1 MKRRLI
7 WFSLLVT
14 LLLLLTGC
22 SAGGVDGSIQRMMAQ
37 VDAGNYINAADIYEA
52 TIYGNTEREY
62 ETKQELDARLTQ
74 ALSDYNTG
82 EKTYDEANNVIET
95 IERVNVLDFT
105 TLDDAYFSLLA
116 LQQSKAAF
124 DSAEALFAAELYS
137 DALENYQAV
146 LEEDTNYAA
155 AQQKATEAREYF
167 LAEVESRLNEYLDDN
182 DYDSALN
189 LLDEAHLMLP
199 DEVSLDARETEIR
212 AKYLNYALE
221 QAGTVFSAGKDYESA
236 IRVITAAQNR
246 LGDNDR
252 LAAALTEYQSYIP
265 VYLNELEYF
274 DKAGDGDWTPNLT
287 LFNDIEDNYGNV
299 YSYGLSASSADH
311 YLDQG
316 SIRYY
321 IAGNYTSFTGTL
333 VVPNQSR
340 QSSET
345 GRIEIYGDGVLLYSS
360 PSMVSDSTPI
370 DFSVDISDVSFLNI
384 VFYPVKWAKIPT
396 LCDGLLTK

>member
-1 MKRRLI
+1 MKRQLI

-14 LLLLLTGC
+14 LLLPLTGC
-22 SAGGVDGSIQRMMAQ
+22 SVSRVDGSIRRMMAQ
-37 VDAGNYINAADIYEA
+37 VDAGNYINATDIYEA

-62 ETKQELDARLTQ
+62 KAKQELDARLTQ

-95 IERVNVLDFT
+95 IERVNVLDYT

-167 LAEVESRLNEYLDDN
+167 LAELDSRLNEYLDDN

-189 LLDEAHLMLP
+189 MLDEAHLMLP

-265 VYLNELEYF
+265 VYLNELEYI
-274 DKAGDGDWTPNLT
+274 DKEGE
-287 LFNDIEDNYGNV
+287 LFGETAPHDNYGNEYK
-299 YSYGLSASSADH
+299 YSLFVSNWGNTYVTYYLNGDYTNLSGTCAVSEN
-311 YLDQG
+311 
-316 SIRYY
+316 RK
-321 IAGNYTSFTGTL
+321 TSD
-333 VVPNQSR
+333 SR
-340 QSSET
+340 CYF
-345 GRIEIYGDGVLLYSS
+345 EIFGDGVLLYRSNTMAKGDA
-360 PSMVSDSTPI
+360 PY
-370 DFSVDISDVSFLNI
+370 DFSIDVTDITKLTID
-384 VFYPVKWAKIPT
+384 YPYEDNVGSPAMAMI
-396 LCDGLLTK
+396 CDGLLTK